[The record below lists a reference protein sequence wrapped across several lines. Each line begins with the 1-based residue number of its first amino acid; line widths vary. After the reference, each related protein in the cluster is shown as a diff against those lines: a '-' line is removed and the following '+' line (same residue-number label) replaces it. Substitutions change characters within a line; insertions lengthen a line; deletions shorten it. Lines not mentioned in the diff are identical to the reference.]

1 MEIRRMRPG
10 DSRMDISRIYEESW
24 KSAYKGIIP
33 QTYLDSIP
41 KGRWAPCLDQPDWH
55 FRNGQGLFA
64 SDSTIRNVVMCF
76 AGGALFRMGLGAIS
90 SKVLQKTSLGYK
102 I

>member
-1 MEIRRMRPG
+1 M
-10 DSRMDISRIYEESW
+10 
-24 KSAYKGIIP
+24 KG
-33 QTYLDSIP
+33 S
-41 KGRWAPCLDQPDWH
+41 GRH

-64 SDSTIRNVVMCF
+64 PDSTVRNVVMCF

>member
-1 MEIRRMRPG
+1 MKKSDLRQWKKPHRNVLWCVN
-10 DSRMDISRIYEESW
+10 YEGS
-24 KSAYKGIIP
+24 
-33 QTYLDSIP
+33 
-41 KGRWAPCLDQPDWH
+41 GRH

-64 SDSTIRNVVMCF
+64 PDSTIRNVVMCF
-76 AGGALFRMGLGAIS
+76 AGGALFRVGLGAIS